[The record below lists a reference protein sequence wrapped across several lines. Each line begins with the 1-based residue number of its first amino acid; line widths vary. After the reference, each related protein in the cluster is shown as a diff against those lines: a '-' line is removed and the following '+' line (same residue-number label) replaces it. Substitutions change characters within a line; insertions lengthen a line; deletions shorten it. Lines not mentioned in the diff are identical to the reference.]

1 MGIFVRLA
9 DLYDWQICAVGRFFF
24 SLFWGQ
30 IYRVTYIFS
39 NLTTHPPLGRMIIYE
54 IEKIKDRRK
63 RKEKGENGG
72 REENIWE
79 NKSKICP
86 KNCEK
91 FTDMLHVPK
100 KM

>member
-1 MGIFVRLA
+1 M
-9 DLYDWQICAVGRFFF
+9 
-24 SLFWGQ
+24 
-30 IYRVTYIFS
+30 
-39 NLTTHPPLGRMIIYE
+39 IYE

-63 RKEKGENGG
+63 KKEKGENGG

-100 KM
+100 KCEKIATFIRKKRHASCARKVMKKLLLCLVH